1 MIIVV
6 SIGSNEISLLTR
18 RRLKFE
24 GGTRE
29 YASRHTSDKVPSL
42 SKKRSDQGKRRTVPR
57 ILCLVIKGD
66 PMPNMVPGLSI
77 LIISFTALIAR
88 SFPQDQHLIPHF
100 LPHGMQPII
109 STLRSRKGVCMS
121 KSEKVPFLH
130 SRSELYSRSGK
141 RQCWKSHL
149 RRKSL
154 ENFLFRFGFHKAYP
168 RSTLC

>member
-121 KSEKVPFLH
+121 KSEKVPFPQRCTIDLIPWG
-130 SRSELYSRSGK
+130 R
-141 RQCWKSHL
+141 
-149 RRKSL
+149 
-154 ENFLFRFGFHKAYP
+154 
-168 RSTLC
+168 TL